1 MKTDIDNPEQ
11 DQSSSTP
18 KHIFI
23 LSGQSNM
30 SGRGGVKH
38 QHWDGVVPLECQPHP
53 SILRLSANLE
63 WEQANEPLHY
73 DIDTSKVCG
82 VGPGMSFA
90 NALREQLGIECVGL
104 VPCAV
109 GGTAIKKW
117 ARGQNLYKT
126 MVNRSK
132 ESINKSDGEIKAL
145 LWYQGE
151 SDTSSRHDAEAYKKN
166 MEKLIQ
172 NVRED
177 LGLPSLPV
185 IQVAIATGEGKYVEK
200 VREAQLGMNLPNV
213 VCVDAKGLTLKEDN
227 LHLTTESQAK
237 LGQMLAD
244 AFSSLHQSFHFH
256 FPQIPKRK
264 ANSSENQTKIM
275 ETVIPNPEQDQ
286 SAPTPKHIFILSG
299 QSNMAGRGGVT
310 KLYQWDG
317 VVSPESQPHPS
328 IFRLSAKLEW
338 EPAREP
344 LHIDI
349 DTRKTCGVGPGMS
362 FVNAVREML
371 GNECIGLV
379 PCAVGGTAIKEW
391 ARGEELYE
399 NMVKRSKESV
409 KSKGEIK
416 ALLWYQGESDTLT
429 QEDAEAYKGN
439 METLIHNVREDLG
452 LPSLPI
458 IQVAIVSG
466 DEKYIEKVR
475 EAQFGINLPNVLCVD
490 AKGLPLKEDNLHLTT
505 EAQVKLG
512 QILADAFRTHVMN
525 AC

>member
-1 MKTDIDNPEQ
+1 MKIDINNPEQ

-53 SILRLSANLE
+53 SILRLSANLD
-63 WEQANEPLHY
+63 WEQANEPLHF

-90 NALREQLGIECVGL
+90 NALREQLGSECVGL

-117 ARGQNLYKT
+117 ARGQKLYES
-126 MVNRSK
+126 MVKRSK
-132 ESINKSDGEIKAL
+132 ESINKSDGKIKAL

-151 SDTSSRHDAEAYKKN
+151 SDTSNRHDAEAYKQN

-185 IQVAIATGEGKYVEK
+185 IQVAIASGEGKYVEK

-213 VCVDAKGLTLKEDN
+213 VCVDAKGLTLKEDH
-227 LHLTTESQAK
+227 LHLTTDAQAK
-237 LGQMLAD
+237 LGQML
-244 AFSSLHQSFHFH
+244 
-256 FPQIPKRK
+256 
-264 ANSSENQTKIM
+264 
-275 ETVIPNPEQDQ
+275 
-286 SAPTPKHIFILSG
+286 G

-317 VVSPESQPHPS
+317 VVPPECQPHPS
-328 IFRLSAKLEW
+328 ILRLSAKLEW

-349 DTRKTCGVGPGMS
+349 DTLKTCGVGPGMS
-362 FVNAVREML
+362 FTNSVREIL
-371 GNECIGLV
+371 GSECIGLV

-458 IQVAIVSG
+458 IQVAITSG
-466 DEKYIEKVR
+466 DERFIEIVR
-475 EAQFGINLPNVLCVD
+475 EGQFGINLPNVLCVD

-512 QILADAFRTHVMN
+512 QILADAFRTLVVN